1 MRSDHWT
8 VLCHVSWWKRH
19 WCMARRCH
27 SKHAERTKQAY
38 LLGTQLCYSPQL
50 RWKQNN
56 TTRLHWLNLHTV
68 RGEGSG
74 KADANTV
81 WLCEAGVWR
90 PTRRGGPKV
99 TAYPSDAIRR
109 RLRSRRPCQSREPLG
124 VGSDPSTA
132 ERGRIHEVRGRLGG
146 GSSCARAK
154 ALTCRPVRCIGVEF
168 TQVTLWAVD
177 YGGKICWNIPPTSRG
192 ISVTGPGRNL
202 RPI

>member
-1 MRSDHWT
+1 
-8 VLCHVSWWKRH
+8 
-19 WCMARRCH
+19 
-27 SKHAERTKQAY
+27 
-38 LLGTQLCYSPQL
+38 
-50 RWKQNN
+50 
-56 TTRLHWLNLHTV
+56 
-68 RGEGSG
+68 
-74 KADANTV
+74 
-81 WLCEAGVWR
+81 
-90 PTRRGGPKV
+90 V
-99 TAYPSDAIRR
+99 TPYPSDAIRR
-109 RLRSRRPCQSREPLG
+109 RLWSRRPCQSREPLG